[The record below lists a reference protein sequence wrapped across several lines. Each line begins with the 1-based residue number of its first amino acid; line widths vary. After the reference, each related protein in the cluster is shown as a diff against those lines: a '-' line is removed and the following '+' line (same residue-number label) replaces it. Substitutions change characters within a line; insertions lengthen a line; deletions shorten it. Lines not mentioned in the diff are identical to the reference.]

1 MYDLSVK
8 SNSSDRLVEALCLLH
23 YLLSNSPSNF
33 HAKLLCL
40 QIYHRLGCGWGAH
53 KTYESLN
60 LKFIQLDSMGYL
72 HCAQLPTIGM
82 PSVAKF
88 VYETTLKFY
97 TSSFKES
104 NEYLSMCYKFGSFSK
119 LQEFIDFRD
128 QLYNSLHYAIVS
140 VEALVLE
147 ISCLT
152 GTLNQNLIAFRN
164 LQIDCE
170 WDRLQLNVMTDNRDL
185 NVVMRWDPPKD
196 YLNEAE
202 MRKVSYDQDLDL
214 LQIRTLQLR
223 VIAACIEAITKETY
237 VRKPDA
243 TPSTL
248 DKCEILE
255 LVLKNWNEVLERVRQ
270 KNYQPIPN
278 DLLVNLLPSRLHG
291 LLRMP
296 YDRIF
301 GNLLRLFLAI
311 EAGLDDAS
319 AETVAKELDHD
330 LVQLS
335 KAACAVI
342 EEHNQSTDLLW
353 DRRDV
358 QQVIVSS
365 IEVSFFFSVINMRNS
380 NN

>member
-1 MYDLSVK
+1 MHDLAVK
-8 SNSSDRLVEALCLLH
+8 TESSDRMVEALCLLH

-72 HCAQLPTIGM
+72 HCSQLAQIGM

-88 VYETTLKFY
+88 VYESTLKFY
-97 TSSFKES
+97 TSSFKDS

-128 QLYNSLHYAIVS
+128 RLYNSLNYAIVS

-147 ISCLT
+147 LCHLN
-152 GTLNQNLIAFRN
+152 GPLNQNLIAFRN
-164 LQIDCE
+164 LQIGCE
-170 WDRLQLNVMTDNRDL
+170 WDRLQFNEMTDNRDL
-185 NVVMRWDPPKD
+185 NVIMRWDPPHRYPD
-196 YLNEAE
+196 EAT
-202 MRKVSYDQDLDL
+202 MRKISYDQDLDV

-223 VIAACIEAITKETY
+223 VIAACVEAITRETY
-237 VRKPDA
+237 VRKPDTTA
-243 TPSTL
+243 NTL
-248 DKCEILE
+248 EKSEILQ
-255 LVLKNWNEVLERVRQ
+255 LVLKNWTEVFDKIKA
-270 KNYQPIPN
+270 KNHQPIAN
-278 DLLVNLLPSRLHG
+278 DLLVNLLPSRVHG
-291 LLRMP
+291 LLKMP

-301 GNLLRLFLAI
+301 RNLLRLFLAF
-311 EAGLDDAS
+311 EDGADDDA
-319 AETVAKELDHD
+319 ADVVAKELDDD

-335 KAACAVI
+335 KNASATI
-342 EEHNQSTDLLW
+342 ERHNQRTDLLW

-358 QQVIVSS
+358 QQIIVST
-365 IEVSFFFSVINMRNS
+365 IEVRPRNLYCAS
-380 NN
+380 DAYI